1 MLQQDLTFVVINLC
15 FIITIDIVA
24 STSKV
29 TFTTSQ
35 PVGSMAEFLSFE
47 AVGTFKIAISLIT
60 FRFGDS
66 RHLISLTAILTE
78 LTDRTTS
85 EIIKTTDSLHTRHRS
100 THIHLIRC
108 NWLKLICHRLKAWL
122 GYNLRLRIIQT
133 I

>member
-85 EIIKTTDSLHTRHRS
+85 EIIKTTEFPAYQASFHPYSFD
-100 THIHLIRC
+100 
-108 NWLKLICHRLKAWL
+108 
-122 GYNLRLRIIQT
+122 
-133 I
+133 